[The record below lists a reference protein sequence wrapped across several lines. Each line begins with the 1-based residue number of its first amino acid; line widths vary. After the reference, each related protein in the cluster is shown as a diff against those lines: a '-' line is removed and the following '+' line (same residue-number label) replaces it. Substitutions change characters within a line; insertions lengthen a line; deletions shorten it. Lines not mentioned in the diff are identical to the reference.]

1 MFLRALA
8 FLLLTAVLAP
18 AQEAFNAALP
28 EQPDLRDADGNRIP
42 AESAWLDLRQT
53 SGAHSKPQNAPR
65 WVEAVTLVPI
75 PAKAGEPQRTV
86 FRIRVTRPRSELQ
99 LLFFRLFFEDKPEQ
113 RPTVVAWDESG
124 TQVLRSGVLGTGIDL
139 PSSDTVLIPM
149 VGASTLDV
157 EVPGD
162 GSNVR
167 GAYLDWMVSRN
178 VAQPLSAEARDVMPE
193 PFTAAAP
200 LQVPENDTEA
210 FGTVTASLSPETIRI
225 GASLQQGAPFQFGIE
240 AQPLMALLTFEVSTA
255 YIDSPPEVYV
265 NGANVGPVS
274 LTLPHLSDPGYR
286 GEATRLVAP
295 MRFRYTGWV
304 RAQKLI
310 PASYLKVG
318 SNDVIVIG
326 GPGTPDSAIRATQIQ
341 LKYLWDKSD
350 YLLDPK

>member
-178 VAQPLSAEARDVMPE
+178 VAQPLSAEAHDVMPE

-210 FGTVTASLSPETIRI
+210 FGTVTA
-225 GASLQQGAPFQFGIE
+225 
-240 AQPLMALLTFEVSTA
+240 
-255 YIDSPPEVYV
+255 
-265 NGANVGPVS
+265 
-274 LTLPHLSDPGYR
+274 
-286 GEATRLVAP
+286 
-295 MRFRYTGWV
+295 
-304 RAQKLI
+304 
-310 PASYLKVG
+310 
-318 SNDVIVIG
+318 
-326 GPGTPDSAIRATQIQ
+326 
-341 LKYLWDKSD
+341 
-350 YLLDPK
+350 